1 MWTRTRFTL
10 SLGLSCTP
18 MGGCKNQ
25 QIVGNG
31 NYQKKLG
38 GIEMDW
44 PYEQTQRGVDKIK

>member
-1 MWTRTRFTL
+1 
-10 SLGLSCTP
+10 

-38 GIEMDW
+38 GIEMD
-44 PYEQTQRGVDKIK
+44 